1 MSGMVSI
8 VVNNGCLKVVGEIQI
23 NSGEGEMEAFVAEI
37 NQKLLGDKKSP
48 KLPSF
53 GIMTKALI
61 EEEAARYIGHSK
73 SFLRKCRLEGSA
85 NGGTRGPKYTRD
97 SMRCVRY
104 PIDELDKWLASR
116 ARYETNCEIL
126 SNNGE

>member
-1 MSGMVSI
+1 MSGMVSV
-8 VVNNGCLKVVGEIQI
+8 VVNNGCLKIVSEIQV
-23 NSGEGEMEAFVAEI
+23 NSGKDAMDAFVAEI
-37 NQKLLGDKKSP
+37 NLKLLGDKKSP

-53 GIMTKALI
+53 GIPTKELI

-97 SMRCVRY
+97 SMRCIRY
-104 PIDELDKWLASR
+104 PVNELDKWLASR
-116 ARYETNCEIL
+116 PLYSAGCEEQ
-126 SNNGE
+126 N